1 MAKWLKSWHVNN
13 FKVHIKALHLYIIH
27 SIMYVYGWNY
37 NEFSPKVFGLWNTN
51 LCCDL
56 QFFFSFKDLYTRF
69 SLNPLW
75 GHSIGRN
82 VYLLD
87 FCVIE
92 TSPYLSAAPA
102 TDLRKN
108 DLSSLKNM
116 APSFHYL
123 CCDTHWEHFSWAPEH
138 QCHSQDKMCTC

>member
-1 MAKWLKSWHVNN
+1 MPKWLKSWHVNN
-13 FKVHIKALHLYIIH
+13 FKFHIKALHLYIIQLYMYMAEI
-27 SIMYVYGWNY
+27 IMNFLLKFLVYGILIFVVTY
-37 NEFSPKVFGLWNTN
+37 S
-51 LCCDL
+51 
-56 QFFFSFKDLYTRF
+56 FFFSFKDLYTRF

-75 GHSIGRN
+75 GHSIGRK

-92 TSPYLSAAPA
+92 TSPYLSAAPT

-116 APSFHYL
+116 ARSFHYL